1 MDKTAIDWLN
11 DNLTIGIGTFIA
23 LLFFTLTIFN
33 TINAI
38 RDKISNKIRNET
50 LENEDLKNLKDSVNK
65 LITTVDTLKQS
76 VDNVNTHLVETE
88 NKFTTNI
95 ESSNNKID
103 NVLAPKLSKLEAHV
117 NDIETEERAALDNIT
132 EYNKLAIKSFIITE
146 YRKWMEL
153 GHIDIYQLSIIEDQ
167 FKIYTDVY
175 HGNTFILEMMNQLR
189 KLSAHP
195 VITDDDGNDPI
206 HYFELHP
213 ENDPRNINRDD

>member
-23 LLFFTLTIFN
+23 LLFFALTIFN

-50 LENEDLKNLKDSVNK
+50 LEDEDLKNLKDSVNE
-65 LITTVDTLKQS
+65 LINTVDTLKES
-76 VDNVNTHLVETE
+76 VDNVNTHLIETE
-88 NKFTTNI
+88 TKFTVNI
-95 ESSNNKID
+95 ESNNDKID
-103 NVLAPKLSKLEAHV
+103 NILTPKLSELESHV
-117 NDIETEERAALDNIT
+117 NDIETKEHIALNNIT
-132 EYNKLAIKSFIITE
+132 KYNKLAIKSFIITE
-146 YRKWMEL
+146 YRRWMEL

-213 ENDPRNINRDD
+213 ENDPRNINRNS

>member
-23 LLFFTLTIFN
+23 LLFFALTIFN

-50 LENEDLKNLKDSVNK
+50 LEDEDIKNLKDSVNK
-65 LITTVDTLKQS
+65 LITTVNTLKQS
-76 VDNVNTHLVETE
+76 VDSVNTHLVETE

-103 NVLAPKLSKLEAHV
+103 NVLTPKLSELEAHV
-117 NDIETEERAALDNIT
+117 NDIETEDRAALDNIT

>member
-23 LLFFTLTIFN
+23 LLFFALTIFN

-50 LENEDLKNLKDSVNK
+50 LEDEDLKNLKDSVNK

-76 VDNVNTHLVETE
+76 VDSVNTHLVETE

-103 NVLAPKLSKLEAHV
+103 NVLTPKLSELEAHV

>member
-23 LLFFTLTIFN
+23 LLFFALTIFN

-50 LENEDLKNLKDSVNK
+50 LEDEDIKNLKDSVNK

-76 VDNVNTHLVETE
+76 VDSVNTHLVETE

-103 NVLAPKLSKLEAHV
+103 NVLTPKLSELEAHV

>member
-23 LLFFTLTIFN
+23 LLFFALTIFN

-50 LENEDLKNLKDSVNK
+50 LEDEDIKNLKDSVNK

-76 VDNVNTHLVETE
+76 VDSVNTHLVETE

-103 NVLAPKLSKLEAHV
+103 NVLTPKLSELEAHV

-189 KLSAHP
+189 KLSAQP